1 MARTTNWSDR
11 NAAVLRARALR
22 REPTPPE
29 FRLWLLLRHRPDGLK
44 FRKQHPL
51 GPYTLDFYCPAV
63 KLVIEIDGDSHGM
76 GDNPARDRRRDAW
89 LREQGLRVL
98 RFDASDVMRD
108 VGSVVTAI
116 LLAARR

>member
-1 MARTTNWSDR
+1 M
-11 NAAVLRARALR
+11 
-22 REPTPPE
+22 
-29 FRLWLLLRHRPDGLK
+29 
-44 FRKQHPL
+44 
-51 GPYTLDFYCPAV
+51 

-76 GDNPARDRRRDAW
+76 GDNPARDVRRDAW

>member
-1 MARTTNWSDR
+1 
-11 NAAVLRARALR
+11 
-22 REPTPPE
+22 
-29 FRLWLLLRHRPDGLK
+29 LWLLLRHRPDGLK